1 MVDQKEG
8 SLGLQS
14 FLNKQRWFPVG
25 FSTVLCLVPSTQ
37 QAEEYK
43 GIGPHIFFTYEV
55 PLCSKTRGG
64 LGWVWLGFGFFS
76 ARWFLTLRAP
86 NALQM
91 AGQVLQTRC
100 YWGVT
105 GRVRKAIYDMSP
117 LEANMEK

>member
-64 LGWVWLGFGFFS
+64 VGLGLVGVWFFLS
-76 ARWFLTLRAP
+76 K
-86 NALQM
+86 M
-91 AGQVLQTRC
+91 VSDSEG
-100 YWGVT
+100 
-105 GRVRKAIYDMSP
+105 S
-117 LEANMEK
+117 